1 MKEHPI
7 LFSAEMVRAILDGRK
22 SQTRRIIREQEYILN
37 MDMSVNYGP
46 LVVSNS
52 TTPGIFRWDCRP
64 GTGGSVGMHKCPY
77 GAAGDRLWVRETFQ
91 LTEPHGS
98 VGDEWIGDTAIEL
111 DSIPKERPESL
122 GYWIY
127 LHYRADNPEMCNW
140 WRPSIFMPRWAS
152 RITLEIVGV
161 RVERLQMISRDDA
174 KAEGMSN
181 VWKWDRERNKKHPE
195 HFNRGQYNP
204 YKANYSVLWDEING
218 KGAWDLNPWV
228 WVIEFKR
235 VEGVR

>member
-1 MKEHPI
+1 MKERPI
-7 LFSAEMVRAILDGRK
+7 LFSAEMVLAILDDRK
-22 SQTRRIIREQEYILN
+22 TQTRRVVKLVNEYGL
-37 MDMSVNYGP
+37 P
-46 LVVSNS
+46 LHYSRIVDH
-52 TTPGIFRWDCRP
+52 P
-64 GTGGSVGMHKCPY
+64 CPY
-77 GAAGDRLWVRETFQ
+77 GKVGDRLWVRETFQ
-91 LTEPHGS
+91 LTEPDGS

-111 DSIPKERPESL
+111 DGIPKERPESL

-235 VEGVR
+235 VEA